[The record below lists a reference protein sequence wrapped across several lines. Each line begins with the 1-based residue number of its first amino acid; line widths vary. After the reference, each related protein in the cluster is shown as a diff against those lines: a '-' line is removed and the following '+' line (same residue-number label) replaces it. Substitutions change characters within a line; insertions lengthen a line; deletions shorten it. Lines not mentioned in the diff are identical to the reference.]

1 MATKELT
8 NNEFNDK
15 VFTDIKK
22 HEDKIIALKATLK
35 RAAPIQNASLA
46 ECNALQ
52 SKGKK

>member
-1 MATKELT
+1 MTTKDLT

-15 VFTDIKK
+15 VFVEIKK
-22 HEDKIIALKATLK
+22 LEDKIKELKATLK
-35 RAAPIQNASLA
+35 FAVLVKNASLA